1 MATHGSVVLLA
12 NGVLLSCAGAL
23 GEPELDE
30 AALHDTAGAPV
41 IVTLQTRE
49 GPLTI
54 TSAGGHVLYR
64 LPGATAGSEG
74 VTLDELEGR
83 DPELSELLR
92 EATAA
97 GAERGLV
104 PYLDASRGVSQSEAS
119 VVGVPAID
127 ASRGGAQRLRSR

>member
-1 MATHGSVVLLA
+1 VVFLA
-12 NGVLLSCAGAL
+12 NGILLSCAGAL

-30 AALHDTAGAPV
+30 AALHDAVGAPV
-41 IVTLQTRE
+41 IATLQTRE

-64 LPGATAGSEG
+64 LPGVAAASAG
-74 VTLDELEGR
+74 VTLDELAGQ

-97 GAERGLV
+97 GAARGSASF
-104 PYLDASRGVSQSEAS
+104 LDASRSPRLANDPHRPS
-119 VVGVPAID
+119 
-127 ASRGGAQRLRSR
+127 GAGLRSR